1 MTGVQTCALPISR
14 EYEFRVAE
22 VMPGAAPD
30 TWVDWAHENYP
41 GTHVSPAG
49 DGNNTANPVE
59 MKNTYRSKLIEVHGK
74 IKWLDGN
81 SAAHHQDITVALCH
95 KKSDGTEDCDVGN
108 SIPWVDGV
116 DEQDFHWD
124 SDDPLGPWPPYH
136 GPKVNETDPDG
147 KAYQYYLKHDT
158 PAPLPAAGIDYKVES
173 EGPGPRPD
181 HVDPMHVH
189 YRYVPPMVDIDATKR
204 WNDGQLLRS
213 AVQITLKF
221 VDRKSVV

>member
-1 MTGVQTCALPISR
+1 M
-14 EYEFRVAE
+14 
-22 VMPGAAPD
+22 
-30 TWVDWAHENYP
+30 
-41 GTHVSPAG
+41 SPAG

-213 AVQITLKF
+213 PVQITLYWKRF
-221 VDRKSVV
+221 SQPDSAAVKVPANALTGSLPGTDCKRENPLTFTPVNQDRKSVV

>member
-1 MTGVQTCALPISR
+1 MKGTADPWEDVPVLPPPDNTEANARIKKVQGSNPVIFYRLEKTTNEAVPRI
-14 EYEFRVAE
+14 YEFRVAE
-22 VMPGAAPD
+22 VMPGAAPG

-108 SIPWVDGV
+108 SIPWVDSV

-158 PAPLPAAGIDYKVES
+158 PAPLPAAGT
-173 EGPGPRPD
+173 
-181 HVDPMHVH
+181 H
-189 YRYVPPMVDIDATKR
+189 
-204 WNDGQLLRS
+204 
-213 AVQITLKF
+213 
-221 VDRKSVV
+221 